1 MKILFITLGRTVK
14 TDAHG
19 IYSDLMRKFHKEGH
33 ELFIVYPCERR
44 EGLLTSLEEEEG
56 VHYLRVKTLNIQKT
70 NVVEKGVGTILVESQ
85 FKSAIK
91 KHFKGIQFDLI
102 LYTTPPITFP
112 NLIGDLKKSNPK
124 TTTYLMLKDIFPQNA
139 VDLGMLVASPKPSP
153 QRKGLKNTVMALP
166 KYVLYKYFRK
176 KEVALYKNSD
186 YIGCMSPAN
195 VEFVVK
201 NNPEVDTTR
210 VEVCPNSLELI
221 NEDNGYNHRDET
233 LKQHGIPID
242 RPIFLYGGNL
252 GKPQGIDFLIKAL
265 AENSRR
271 QDCHFLIVGDGTEYN
286 KLDLWIRESK
296 PANVTLI
303 NRLPKEEYDEL
314 ASYCDIGLICLDHRF
329 TIPNF
334 PSRLLAYLENHKP
347 VVVATDPNCDMGP
360 IAQENGFGYWCES
373 NDVAAFTECVNKMLA
388 SDIKAMGETGFKF
401 LCENY
406 LVENT
411 YDAIMKHFKR

>member
-14 TDAHG
+14 IDVHG

-33 ELFIVYPCERR
+33 ELYIVYPCERR
-44 EGLLTSLEEEEG
+44 NGLPTSLEEENG
-56 VHYLRVKTLNIQKT
+56 VHYLRVKTLNLQKT
-70 NVVEKGVGTILVESQ
+70 NVVEKGIGTILVQTQ

-91 KHFKGIQFDLI
+91 KHFKGIHFDLI

-124 TTTYLMLKDIFPQNA
+124 ATTYLMLKDIFPQNA
-139 VDLGMLVASPKPSP
+139 VDLGMFGENSIF
-153 QRKGLKNTVMALP
+153 
-166 KYVLYKYFRK
+166 YKYFRA
-176 KEVALYKNSD
+176 KEEKLYRNTD

-195 VEFVVK
+195 VEFIIK
-201 NNPEVDTTR
+201 NNPEVDKNR
-210 VEVCPNSLELI
+210 VEVCPNSLELM
-221 NEDNGYNHRDET
+221 NEGVGYNNREET
-233 LKQHGIPID
+233 LKRYGIPSD

-265 AENSRR
+265 AENSNR
-271 QDCHFLIVGDGTEYN
+271 QDCHFLIVGDGTEYS
-286 KLDLWIRESK
+286 KLDSWIKESK

-303 NRLPKEEYDEL
+303 NRLPKAEYDEL

-360 IAQENGFGYWCES
+360 IAQDNGFGYWCES
-373 NDVAAFTECVNKMLA
+373 NDVKAFTECVNKMLA

-411 YDAIMKHFKR
+411 YDAIMKHFE

>member
-14 TDAHG
+14 IDVHG

-33 ELFIVYPCERR
+33 ELYIVYPCERR
-44 EGLLTSLEEEEG
+44 NGLPTSLEEENG
-56 VHYLRVKTLNIQKT
+56 VHYLRVKTLNLQKT
-70 NVVEKGVGTILVESQ
+70 NVVEKGIGTILVESQ

-91 KHFKGIQFDLI
+91 KHFKGIHFDLV

-124 TTTYLMLKDIFPQNA
+124 ATTYLMLKDIFPQNA
-139 VDLGMLVASPKPSP
+139 VDLGMF
-153 QRKGLKNTVMALP
+153 GKNSLF
-166 KYVLYKYFRK
+166 YKYFRA
-176 KEVALYKNSD
+176 KEEKLYRNTD

-195 VEFVVK
+195 VEFIIK
-201 NNPEVDTTR
+201 NNPKVDKNR
-210 VEVCPNSLELI
+210 VEVCPNSLELM
-221 NEDNGYNHRDET
+221 NEGVGYNYREET
-233 LKQHGIPID
+233 LKRYGIPSD

-265 AENSRR
+265 AENSNR
-271 QDCHFLIVGDGTEYN
+271 QDCHFLIVGDGTEYS
-286 KLDLWIRESK
+286 KLDTWIKESS

-360 IAQENGFGYWCES
+360 IAQDNGFGYWCES
-373 NDVAAFTECVNKMLA
+373 NDVKAFTECVNKMLA

-411 YDAIMKHFKR
+411 SEAIMKHFK

>member
-14 TDAHG
+14 IDVHG

-44 EGLLTSLEEEEG
+44 NGLPTSLEEENG
-56 VHYLRVKTLNIQKT
+56 VHYLRVKTLNLQKT
-70 NVVEKGVGTILVESQ
+70 NVVEKGIGTIMVESQ
-85 FKSAIK
+85 FGRAIK
-91 KHFKGIQFDLI
+91 KHFKGIKFDLI

-124 TTTYLMLKDIFPQNA
+124 ATTYLMLKDIFPQNA
-139 VDLGMLVASPKPSP
+139 VDLGMF
-153 QRKGLKNTVMALP
+153 GKNSLF
-166 KYVLYKYFRK
+166 YKYFRA
-176 KEVALYKNSD
+176 KEEKLYRNTD

-195 VEFVVK
+195 VEFIIK
-201 NNPEVDTTR
+201 NNPEVDKSR
-210 VEVCPNSLELI
+210 VEVCPNSLELM
-221 NEDNGYNHRDET
+221 NEGAGYNHKEET
-233 LKQHGIPID
+233 LKRHGIPTD

-265 AENSRR
+265 AENSNR
-271 QDCHFLIVGDGTEYN
+271 QDCHFLIVGDGTEYH
-286 KLDLWIRESK
+286 KLDSWIQESK

-303 NRLPKEEYDEL
+303 NRLPKAEYDEL

-334 PSRLLAYLENHKP
+334 PSRLLAYLENRKP

-360 IAQENGFGYWCES
+360 IAQDNGFGYWCES
-373 NDVAAFTECVNKMLA
+373 NDVKAFTECVNKMLA

-401 LCENY
+401 LSENY

-411 YDAIMKHFKR
+411 YDAIMKHFEK

>member
-1 MKILFITLGRTVK
+1 MNILFITLGRTVK
-14 TDAHG
+14 IDVHG

-44 EGLLTSLEEEEG
+44 NGLPTSIEVEEG
-56 VHYLRVKTLNIQKT
+56 VHYLRVKTLNLQKT
-70 NVVEKGVGTILVESQ
+70 NVIEKGIGTILVESQ
-85 FKSAIK
+85 FGRAIK
-91 KHFKGIQFDLI
+91 KHFKGIHFDLI

-124 TTTYLMLKDIFPQNA
+124 ATTYLMLKDIFPQNA
-139 VDLGMLVASPKPSP
+139 VDLGMFGENSIF
-153 QRKGLKNTVMALP
+153 
-166 KYVLYKYFRK
+166 YKYFRAKEK
-176 KEVALYKNSD
+176 KLYRNTD

-195 VEFVVK
+195 VEFIVK
-201 NNPEVDTTR
+201 NNPEVDRDR
-210 VEVCPNSLELI
+210 VEVCPNSLELM
-221 NEDNGYNHRDET
+221 NEDAGYNHRDET
-233 LKQHGIPID
+233 LKRHGIPSD

-252 GKPQGIDFLIKAL
+252 GKPQGIDFLIRAL
-265 AENSRR
+265 AENSNR

-286 KLDLWIRESK
+286 KLDSWIKESK

-303 NRLPKEEYDEL
+303 NRLPKKEYDEL

-373 NDVAAFTECVNKMLA
+373 NDVKAFSECVNKMLA
-388 SDIKAMGETGFKF
+388 SDIKAMGEVGFKF

-411 YDAIMKHFKR
+411 YDAIMKHFK